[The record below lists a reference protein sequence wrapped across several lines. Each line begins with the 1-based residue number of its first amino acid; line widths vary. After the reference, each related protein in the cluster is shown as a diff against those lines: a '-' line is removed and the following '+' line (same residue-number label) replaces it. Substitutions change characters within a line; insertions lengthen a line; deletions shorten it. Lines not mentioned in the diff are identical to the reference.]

1 MAIPGARAADLL
13 EISAGLSIASLGAED
28 EAAERAAGASELVR
42 TVLSS
47 PAFSSA
53 ATGDEIEEITV
64 SGTAGH
70 HLLAL
75 VTTATDARL
84 CLHLALDAERGNIAL
99 ARHRM
104 RDVVR
109 DLAVG

>member
-1 MAIPGARAADLL
+1 MAIPGAR
-13 EISAGLSIASLGAED
+13 SAGLLDFATGLAIASVGLARD
-28 EAAERAAGASELVR
+28 AAEQAAGASELVR
-42 TVLSS
+42 AVVTS
-47 PAFSSA
+47 PVFTSA
-53 ATGDEIEEITV
+53 GTGDEIDEITV

-104 RDVVR
+104 RDALR